1 MSLDLKIIAAVA
13 ENRVIGRYGGIPW
26 DLPGDLIRFQR
37 LTSGKPVIMGRRT
50 FDSIH
55 KRLRRPLPNRDNIV
69 LTRNREFDSA
79 GIFLVYSFEEALNI
93 AKDRFVKKAVKEE
106 GVSEKEAKRIADKL
120 IGATWDVAHINMMRR
135 AGYTEEET
143 KKLGIE
149 EAKKIAP
156 VLKHLH
162 IVDNFGFSDTHLPP
176 GMGNVP
182 IKEII

>member
-93 AKDRFVKKAVKEE
+93 ASDLNDEACVIGGSTLYGLALESPLTRSMAITEVHKEFYGDAFFPE
-106 GVSEKEAKRIADKL
+106 FGDE
-120 IGATWDVAHINMMRR
+120 W
-135 AGYTEEET
+135 EET
-143 KKLGIE
+143 HREYLAYVNREGE
-149 EAKKIAP
+149 EIRYSF
-156 VLKHLH
+156 
-162 IVDNFGFSDTHLPP
+162 VDYKG
-176 GMGNVP
+176 
-182 IKEII
+182 